1 MLAQETIEQ
10 LQHAPLDDRIQ
21 AIEVLLGTL
30 KSDIP
35 RSKPPAAMQKTFT
48 VYTFDLGT
56 DIHIDRDEMYMERGL

>member
-48 VYTFDLGT
+48 VHTFDLGT
-56 DIHIDRDEMYMERGL
+56 DIHPDRDEMYMERGL

>member
-1 MLAQETIEQ
+1 MLAQKTIEQ

-35 RSKPPAAMQKTFT
+35 RSKTLSAAQKPFT
-48 VYTFDLGT
+48 VHLFDLGT
-56 DIHIDRDEMYMERGL
+56 DIHIDRDEMYMDRGL